1 MKLEN
6 KNIQAD
12 QLLMKDRKGNAREKE
27 AKR

>member
-12 QLLMKDRKGNAREKE
+12 QLLIKDRKGNVREKE
-27 AKR
+27 AKK